1 MNRAQLFRLIR
12 GGNAPPGEVPV
23 NSTPP
28 AFSGAAVVGST
39 LTSSTGEYSGD
50 PTSYSYQHQQ
60 SDDGST
66 GWTDVVG
73 AVAATLDIDAS
84 LLGKHL
90 RPGTKATNLFGTS
103 SVWAFGEGVGPVV
116 DAPYVESI
124 APNSQWATTGAF
136 DSGYGEAT
144 VEIPTDPTRT
154 TAKAILRPMFLP
166 WKTFADDYL
175 VVFEADAFGGI
186 EKVRIYLEGNY
197 VDVTTPV
204 WTPYTNANGGTSYV
218 WGYQVRVDYAA
229 VMAMHATGDMRL
241 YAEAFP
247 KNEAVQHRV
256 MGPYPL
262 YARAPGVGATN
273 QYDISLTVDPK
284 GAVSAGVSYTTLKA
298 ALSYCSAQAKIR
310 PLLRLTRNYDPD
322 DQTTRYQGL
331 PSGGG
336 AGVSPTHNVAANV
349 ATLATIAPDVDVNA
363 MFGDDTVTGA
373 NPDYD
378 GCHFMAANG
387 GTIVIE
393 TTRVAT
399 NGSPIFRGA
408 SSGSNIFVLE
418 GVELRGGT
426 PVAAGW
432 TGEGAAA
439 LRYGNQPSGAL
450 WTFNNAN
457 PSNVYLIDVNMH
469 DVPAYGF
476 TDIAMSLNSTLTDI
490 SGSGVEAVRGAIQG
504 LTMAR
509 TDGVHAGLREF
520 RDAFTLTY
528 SGSASVVKFQK
539 TSANG
544 AAGVIR
550 AWEDGVNT
558 FSMTIVNPSTP
569 GPTATS
575 VQDVIDYINANWT
588 NFSAS
593 TIGAD
598 CRLSAAY
605 LSVSDLKPSYSIGLP
620 SDATATTATPRT
632 IPPEGLALK
641 VIADIHA
648 NGIVWNNVSDPGGT
662 TGGFNYENCSMRFI
676 KMYDQVGTG
685 NITIVQGR
693 DIVVANVECQDTSRL
708 YSSASIALGSL
719 SPQVSQIGNP
729 NQHVLVYNLTMT
741 GEGNN
746 IVTSTTA
753 EFDAFCRLENWSVE
767 AFGRSSPV
775 DTSLSPNKILTRTG
789 TVHATCTNSA
799 TLSGAAESTMYV
811 DAASI
816 PPDMTP
822 LAPLEWGDGSYA
834 GARAAVA
841 TDANQGWNDAT

>member
-12 GGNAPPGEVPV
+12 GGNASPGEVPV

-73 AVAATLDIDAS
+73 AVAATLDIDAP
-84 LLGKHL
+84 LLGKYL

-103 SVWAFGEGVGPVV
+103 SVWVFGEGVGPVV

-247 KNEAVQHRV
+247 KNGAVQHRV

-262 YARAPGVGATN
+262 YARASGVGASN

-284 GAVSAGVSYTTLKA
+284 GATSAGVSYTTLKA

-399 NGSPIFRGA
+399 DGSPIFRGA
-408 SSGSNIFVLE
+408 PSGSNIFVLE

-450 WTFNNAN
+450 WTTNRPAN
-457 PSNVYLIDVNMH
+457 TEPMRIYLIDVDMH
-469 DVPAYGF
+469 DVPSYGF
-476 TDIAMSLNSTLTDI
+476 ADIAMSLNCTLTDI
-490 SGSGVEAVRGAIQG
+490 SGSGVEAVRGAVQG

-509 TDGVHAGLREF
+509 TDGVHPGFREF

-528 SGSASVVKFQK
+528 SGSASVVQFEKAG
-539 TSANG
+539 ANG
-544 AAGVIR
+544 SAGTIR

-558 FSMTIVNPSTP
+558 HSMTIVNPSPP
-569 GPTATS
+569 GVTTTL

-588 NFSAS
+588 NFTAGA
-593 TIGAD
+593 IGSD
-598 CRLSAAY
+598 CRLAAAY
-605 LSVSDLKPSYSIGLP
+605 LSLTGLP
-620 SDATATTATPRT
+620 PSSAISRAQGTFS
-632 IPPEGLALK
+632 GSSLALK
-641 VIADIHA
+641 VIADVHA
-648 NGIVWNNVSDPGGT
+648 NGIVWNNIGGA
-662 TGGFNYENCSMRFI
+662 GGPWNYENCSVRFVS
-676 KMYDQVGTG
+676 MYDQVGTG
-685 NITIVQGR
+685 NITVVQGR
-693 DIVVANVECQDTSRL
+693 DIVVANVACQDTSRR
-708 YSSASIALGSL
+708 YSSPSIGLGSL
-719 SPQVSQIGNP
+719 SPQASQIGNP

-841 TDANQGWNDAT
+841 TDANQGWNDAA